1 MINKRITTRAMAA
14 VAIVASSAGLAA
26 DRLGDFAALD
36 TLSRKSSKAFVASG
50 WNCAT
55 LESFVVDS
63 LMVALGVIN
72 S

>member
-36 TLSRKSSKAFVASG
+36 TAGEFHQFSRYGDK
-50 WNCAT
+50 
-55 LESFVVDS
+55 ESLVLMAVDS
-63 LMVALGVIN
+63 RCEAMA
-72 S
+72 